1 MTKWSSTHT
10 DYYNSYNHIA
20 FPLLLH
26 HCFLF
31 VLLLYSPFFL
41 LSAKWYHKN
50 LNYYLEPFL
59 PPSDRLSF
67 ISVTFANSV
76 QLKFLPGSILP
87 LFYFLLKTHRPHPPP
102 MFFSASLPRCWVHY
116 TLIRSRVLFF
126 SFSIPLFWL
135 RVTRQV
141 SDEIISQ
148 PFHSQDLTRNSPY
161 FLSYSSY
168 DVSSENLVLD
178 QVVIP

>member
-1 MTKWSSTHT
+1 MTKWLLTHT
-10 DYYNSYNHIA
+10 DYSNGHNHIA
-20 FPLLLH
+20 FPLLPH

-67 ISVTFANSV
+67 ISVKFANSV

-87 LFYFLLKTHRPHPPP
+87 LFDFLLKTHCPQPPP

-126 SFSIPLFWL
+126 SFFNPVILASCNTSSFRWNHLS
-135 RVTRQV
+135 TV
-141 SDEIISQ
+141 SLPRSHKKFSLLSVIQ
-148 PFHSQDLTRNSPY
+148 
-161 FLSYSSY
+161 FLWC
-168 DVSSENLVLD
+168 
-178 QVVIP
+178 